1 MSYLRRVF
9 LLSAATILAVAYSAL
24 AEATIRSATT
34 ALALP
39 DEEFAKRNPFELT
52 GTVIAT
58 YPNGLIYLCGDDGCF
73 EAYAT
78 PELAPKRGQRVTVSG
93 YTEIGEDESPARN
106 LRTTAVKVVGEGS
119 IPEPET
125 TTVRDIAR
133 SENFF
138 RFVKVRCTIT
148 DAFAD
153 EIDAGWNYLIV
164 RDGIN
169 SAYTAIPNVG
179 DLRKRLANFIDAD
192 VELTGTVLPGY
203 AAGFRVFIGPYLR
216 LWDESCIRILK
227 SAPADPFSL
236 PALEDIHHVPPE
248 KIASMRRHTA
258 TGDVIAAWSGGN
270 LLLREDSGR
279 IVGVELADATQTPP
293 PGVRAKV
300 VGYPETDLYRIN
312 LARAIL
318 RIEPGEVAAFPPPE
332 SVTPAQILLDELG
345 RQMINPTY
353 HGKLVKMRG
362 EVRTVQTSADGGKTF
377 FLESDGMIVS
387 VDLAR
392 NREAAAD
399 VEVSCHIEVTGVCV
413 LKSQNWR
420 PGLFFPRIDGLV
432 LVPRSPADVRI
443 LSRPPW
449 WTPGRL
455 LAIVGILVAVIVAVL
470 VWNRSL
476 RRLAEL
482 RGCEVARAEISKASA
497 ELRIEE
503 RTRLAAE
510 LHDALAQNL
519 TGVSLQISAARSAK
533 ASSPEAEERHLSVA
547 EHMLQSSRTEL
558 RRCIWDLRSDALDEP
573 DFAKAVTLTTKP
585 VAGHAEIDI
594 DCKVPRSRL
603 SDSTAHAL
611 LRIIRELVS
620 NAAVHGKATRISV
633 CGAVDNG
640 MLSVTVC
647 DNGIGFDVGKCPGQ
661 ADGHFGLA
669 GIRERCKGLGAAF
682 RIESTPGK
690 GTTATIEMELHE

>member
-1 MSYLRRVF
+1 M
-9 LLSAATILAVAYSAL
+9 
-24 AEATIRSATT
+24 
-34 ALALP
+34 
-39 DEEFAKRNPFELT
+39 
-52 GTVIAT
+52 
-58 YPNGLIYLCGDDGCF
+58 
-73 EAYAT
+73 
-78 PELAPKRGQRVTVSG
+78 
-93 YTEIGEDESPARN
+93 
-106 LRTTAVKVVGEGS
+106 
-119 IPEPET
+119 
-125 TTVRDIAR
+125 
-133 SENFF
+133 
-138 RFVKVRCTIT
+138 
-148 DAFAD
+148 
-153 EIDAGWNYLIV
+153 
-164 RDGIN
+164 
-169 SAYTAIPNVG
+169 
-179 DLRKRLANFIDAD
+179 
-192 VELTGTVLPGY
+192 
-203 AAGFRVFIGPYLR
+203 
-216 LWDESCIRILK
+216 
-227 SAPADPFSL
+227 
-236 PALEDIHHVPPE
+236 
-248 KIASMRRHTA
+248 
-258 TGDVIAAWSGGN
+258 
-270 LLLREDSGR
+270 
-279 IVGVELADATQTPP
+279 ELADAAQTPP

-387 VDLAR
+387 VDLGG
-392 NREAAAD
+392 NNDTAD
-399 VEVSCHIEVTGVCV
+399 EVEVGCRIEVIGVCV

-455 LAIVGILVAVIVAVL
+455 LAIVGILVAVIVGVL
-470 VWNRSL
+470 IWNRAL

-482 RGCEVARAEISKASA
+482 RGREVARAEISTASA

-533 ASSPEAEERHLSVA
+533 ASSPEAEEHHLSVA

-573 DFAKAVTLTTKP
+573 DFAKAVALTTKP

-647 DNGIGFDVGKCPGQ
+647 DDGIGFDVGKCPGQ

-690 GTTATIEMELHE
+690 GTTATVEMELHES

>member
-9 LLSAATILAVAYSAL
+9 LISAATILAAASSAL
-24 AEATIRSATT
+24 AEATIRSATA

-39 DEEFAKRNPFELT
+39 DEEFAKRHPFELT

-399 VEVSCHIEVTGVCV
+399 VEVGCHIEVTGVCV

-455 LAIVGILVAVIVAVL
+455 LAIVGILVAAIVAVL

-573 DFAKAVTLTTKP
+573 NLGGASGTC
-585 VAGHAEIDI
+585 E
-594 DCKVPRSRL
+594 
-603 SDSTAHAL
+603 
-611 LRIIRELVS
+611 
-620 NAAVHGKATRISV
+620 ATRWTSQT
-633 CGAVDNG
+633 
-640 MLSVTVC
+640 LQ
-647 DNGIGFDVGKCPGQ
+647 KP
-661 ADGHFGLA
+661 
-669 GIRERCKGLGAAF
+669 
-682 RIESTPGK
+682 
-690 GTTATIEMELHE
+690 

>member
-9 LLSAATILAVAYSAL
+9 LISAATILAAASSAL
-24 AEATIRSATT
+24 AEAAIRSATA

-258 TGDVIAAWSGGN
+258 TGDVIAAWSGGR

-399 VEVSCHIEVTGVCV
+399 VEVGCHIEVTGVCV

-455 LAIVGILVAVIVAVL
+455 LAIVGILVAAIVAVL